1 MPPANVPEA
10 PLDGATKVTTRPDSG
25 LLAASRTLA
34 LSAMGYAVFAGALC
48 GVPPSVTSAP
58 GMLVSLRTMVMLDAN
73 ALAITRSGL
82 TSP

>member
-25 LLAASRTLA
+25 LFAASRTPA

-48 GVPPSVTSAP
+48 GDPPSVTSAP

-73 ALAITRSGL
+73 ALPITRSGL
-82 TSP
+82 PLP